1 VSKAIEQY
9 LARYAEKESQ
19 LVIDSQWRRALVIPV
34 YGESLSLLER
44 FEHLPSD
51 VLIIL
56 VINAPDHAERD
67 APAKYEANQ
76 DMYDAL
82 LQRPHRQLGEG
93 LSWVQGKR
101 DFLVVERFS
110 QLPIPVKQGVGLAR
124 KIGADIALR
133 LFQQQVLLEPWAHCS
148 DADVH
153 FPYEYFSIPADDE
166 VAAYLY
172 PFRHIGSG
180 DRLLDQA
187 TQRYERWLHHYVEG
201 LRCAGSPYAFHT
213 IGSILAI
220 NLRHYAMVRGFP
232 KRSAAEDFYLLN
244 KLAKVG
250 KIVSLSEPCLPI
262 DSRHS
267 DRVPMGTGPAVAAI
281 MKGERDYVHYS
292 ARSFD
297 QLRVL
302 LDYLSSLTIE
312 ETEVDTLLPV
322 NVVQW
327 LEEQEFETRLAEWR
341 KGSRSNNNLSKA
353 IHDWMDGF
361 RTLKAVRYFEKNPG

>member
-133 LFQQQVLLEPWAHCS
+133 LFQQQALLEPWVHCS
-148 DADVH
+148 DADIH
-153 FPYEYFSIPADDE
+153 FPESYFDIPAHAE

-172 PFRHIGSG
+172 PFRHIASG
-180 DRLLDQA
+180 NARIDQA
-187 TQRYERWLHHYVEG
+187 TQRYERWLHHYVDG
-201 LRCAGSPYAFHT
+201 LRYAGSAYAFHT

-220 NLRHYAMVRGFP
+220 NLYHYAAVRGFP

-250 KIVSLSEPCLPI
+250 RIVSLDQPCLAI
-262 DSRHS
+262 DSRSS

-281 MKGERDYVHYS
+281 MRGEKVYANYS
-292 ARSFD
+292 TSAFH
-297 QLRVL
+297 QLKVL
-302 LDYLSSLTIE
+302 LDYFASLTVEDDISL
-312 ETEVDTLLPV
+312 DALPESV
-322 NVVQW
+322 RQW
-327 LEEQEFETRLAEWR
+327 LVEQDFNALMERWR
-341 KGSRSNNNLSKA
+341 KGCKDNQRLAKA